1 MLAYCVSFGFI
12 LVTFQGK
19 LSQAQTLKSKRDGF
33 NSTYPIPIMTL
44 STSPVGKES
53 TCNAGDPGSIP
64 WSGRSAGE
72 GIGYTPVFLGF
83 PCDSAGKQ
91 STCNEGDLGSIP
103 ELGRSPGEGNGYPFQ
118 YSGLEKSTYYT
129 YPWGRK
135 RVGHNWVTFTFK
147 FISHGLISRRIAGS
161 YGR

>member
-53 TCNAGDPGSIP
+53 THNAGDPGSIP

-72 GIGYTPVFLGF
+72 GIGYTPVFWPRELHLLYIPMGSQKSWTQLSRSSLF
-83 PCDSAGKQ
+83 PMD
-91 STCNEGDLGSIP
+91 
-103 ELGRSPGEGNGYPFQ
+103 
-118 YSGLEKSTYYT
+118 
-129 YPWGRK
+129 
-135 RVGHNWVTFTFK
+135 
-147 FISHGLISRRIAGS
+147 
-161 YGR
+161 